1 MSVLEGPDMPC
12 EEEQDHGVSK
22 FCVPLLCGSRPAAA
36 GTEEGLAGEGG
47 SAKSWVF
54 FFFGGGRKDAPH

>member
-22 FCVPLLCGSRPAAA
+22 ICVPLLCGSRPATA
-36 GTEEGLAGEGG
+36 GTEEDLAGEGG
-47 SAKSWVF
+47 SAKS
-54 FFFGGGRKDAPH
+54 